1 MGRLLRGAL
10 AHKMRLAHTGLAIT
24 LAVSLVTGTFALAD
38 TIDSAFH
45 RAATASP
52 GGVAVVV
59 RTAAKFT
66 AQGNSLS
73 EREPVP
79 ESLLAT
85 VQGVPGVRSAWGT
98 VWGYAQIVDPDGE
111 AISPNGLPTLGNAWA
126 PADTLVAGRAPA
138 NADEVVIDQD
148 TAQAHDL
155 KIGDRIKVL
164 FQGAIKEFVIEGLRK
179 VSNLVGSSLATF
191 DLKTSQQVLGREG
204 VFDEIAVQAA
214 PGVSPDGLRARI
226 TGVLPDKY
234 EVVTDEQAAKE
245 AERSWTQ
252 ALGFL
257 TTGLFLFAM
266 IALLVSAFIIFNTF
280 SILIAQ
286 RTRELGLLRA
296 LGASRLQVTGSVL
309 AEAVVV
315 GLVSSLAGIVAGYGA
330 ARGLLALLR
339 SLGFDVPPTAVVFTA
354 GAALAGL
361 ASGVLVTVAAA
372 VVPARRATNASP
384 VDGIA
389 SVGGEEGGSLAR
401 RRIGGVSLVVVG
413 ILELVFGLHGNVAR
427 PLLAVLI
434 GSVALLIGAVL
445 LGPVVARPFARALGR
460 PLRRVLGEPGTIGRE
475 NAMRNPRRTA
485 ATAAA
490 LMVGIGLIGVVT
502 ILSASMR
509 ASAAKIVEKTLLADF
524 VVAPKGTAGASGGVP
539 PLVADRLRATPGVQ
553 MVSEVRG
560 GQWGLDGKTMTLL
573 AVDPAT
579 VTAMHASDVETEAE
593 ATRRL
598 TDKGV
603 LVRDTVAARH
613 NWKVGSQVPMT
624 FAKTGTVKLKVEGTF
639 SSTSVRTD
647 YIISLGAYNANYA
660 QQLSL
665 QVEILLTPDT
675 PSSVGRARIEKALA
689 DLPSVTLLDRSQVL
703 AAQEKQVERF
713 LVPITALLGLSVL
726 IALLG
731 IANTLALSIHERT
744 RELGLLRAIGMARSQ
759 LRSMIRSEA
768 VIVAAL
774 GALLGVV
781 LSLVFG
787 WVLVSA
793 MGGVGVTELVFP
805 FKQLAGWIG
814 AAVLAGLLAAALPAR
829 SASRLDVLDAV
840 AKG

>member
-1 MGRLLRGAL
+1 MGRLLKGAL
-10 AHKMRLAHTGLAIT
+10 AHKMRLVHTALAIT
-24 LAVSLVTGTFALAD
+24 LAVSLVSGTFALAD

-45 RAATASP
+45 RAATASSD
-52 GGVAVVV
+52 GVAVVV

-79 ESLLAT
+79 ESVLPSVEA
-85 VQGVPGVRSAWGT
+85 VPGVKSAWGS
-98 VWGYAQIVDPDGE
+98 VWGYAQIVDPKGQ

-138 NADEVVIDQD
+138 NADEVVIDEN
-148 TAQAHDL
+148 TAKAHDL
-155 KIGDRIKVL
+155 NIGDRVKVL
-164 FQGAIKEFVIEGLRK
+164 FQGAIKEFVIEGLRR

-191 DLKTSQQVLGREG
+191 DLKTSQQVLGRQG

-214 PGVSPDGLRARI
+214 PGVTPDGLRARI
-226 TGVLPDKY
+226 AGVLPDNY
-234 EVVTDEQAAKE
+234 EVVTDAQAAKE
-245 AERSWTQ
+245 AERSWTN

-257 TTGLFLFAM
+257 TTGLFMFAM
-266 IALLVSAFIIFNTF
+266 VALLVSAFIIFNTF
-280 SILIAQ
+280 SILVAQ

-296 LGASRLQVTGSVL
+296 LGASRLQVTTSVL
-309 AEAVVV
+309 AEALMV
-315 GLVSSLAGIVAGYGA
+315 GVVSSLAGIVAGYGA
-330 ARGLLALLR
+330 ARALLALMR
-339 SLGFDVPPTAVVFTA
+339 TIGFDVPPTSVVFTA
-354 GAALAGL
+354 SAALAGL

-372 VVPARRATNASP
+372 VVPARRATKASP
-384 VDGIA
+384 VDGIG
-389 SVGGEEGGSLAR
+389 SPGGEEGGSLAP
-401 RRIGGVSLVVVG
+401 RRIGGAVFVG
-413 ILELVFGLHGNVAR
+413 IGLLELVFGLHGNVAR
-427 PLLAVLI
+427 PLLAVAV
-434 GSVALLIGAVL
+434 GSVALLVGAVL
-445 LGPVVARPFARALGR
+445 LGPVVARPFARLMGR
-460 PLRRVLGEPGTIGRE
+460 PLRRILGEPGTIGRE

-502 ILSASMR
+502 ILAASMR
-509 ASAAKIVEKTLLADF
+509 ASAAKTVEQTLRADF
-524 VVAPKGTAGASGGVP
+524 VVAPDGTAGANGGVS
-539 PLVADRLRATPGVQ
+539 PLVADRLRDTPGVQ

-579 VTAMHASDVETEAE
+579 VTAMHASDDPASAE
-593 ATRRL
+593 AIRKL
-598 TDKGV
+598 SDKGV

-613 NWKVGSQVPMT
+613 KWKVGSQAPMT
-624 FAKTGTVKLKVEGTF
+624 FARTGSVKLRLEGTF

-647 YIISLGAYNANYA
+647 YIISLGAYAANYA
-660 QQLSL
+660 QQLDL
-665 QVEILLTPDT
+665 QVEVLLTPDT
-675 PSSVGRARIEKALA
+675 TAAVGRARIEKSLA
-689 DLPSVTLLDRSQVL
+689 DLPGVMLLDRSQVL
-703 AAQEKQVERF
+703 AAQEKQVKRF
-713 LVPITALLGLSVL
+713 LVPITALLSLSVL

-774 GALLGVV
+774 GALLGIA

-787 WVLVSA
+787 TVLVSA
-793 MGGVGVTELVFP
+793 MKGVGVTELVFP
-805 FKQLAGWIG
+805 LRQLAMWIG
-814 AAVLAGLLAAALPAR
+814 VAVVAGLLAAALPAR
-829 SASRLDVLDAV
+829 TASRMDVLDAV
-840 AKG
+840 GAE